1 MTARALLLSLLVAVA
16 AAAAA
21 DDSIKVGYVNAV
33 KLVESAPQGE
43 AALKKLEAE
52 FGPRDQELR
61 TMRDE
66 ISALEDELEKNS
78 LVLPEAERVE
88 KERTLRDMKRR
99 LNRSREVFREDYNL
113 RRNEELGKLQRVVT
127 EAIVE
132 IAKAEGYDLI
142 LQDSVYASQSIDIT
156 EKVLLKLRENR

>member
-1 MTARALLLSLLVAVA
+1 MIARTLLLTFLVAVA
-16 AAAAA
+16 AAAAG
-21 DDSIKVGYVNAV
+21 DSIKVGYVNAV
-33 KLVESAPQGE
+33 KVVESAPQGE
-43 AALKKLEAE
+43 AALEKLEAE

-66 ISALEDELEKNS
+66 IGALEDDLEKNS
-78 LVLPEAERVE
+78 LVLAEAERLE
-88 KERTLRDMKRR
+88 KERTLRDLKRR

-113 RRNEELGKLQRVVT
+113 RRNEELAKLQRIVT

-142 LQDSVYASQSIDIT
+142 LQIGRAHV
-156 EKVLLKLRENR
+156 